1 MCLLALMTCRTSLRC
16 ECHACLV
23 RCARTRPNHAC
34 RAGPCHSNFFVSAVH
49 SLPVLAW
56 SADPISLLFCAR
68 TQYWLVVQATF
79 TFVVRS
85 FTVLDGIGK
94 GLDPRFDISEI
105 SAPYARGLLL
115 EGNPQYAAL
124 LKEFKK
130 KAGNQNRALK

>member
-1 MCLLALMTCRTSLRC
+1 MFLSALMTHCTLLRR

-23 RCARTRPNHAC
+23 HCVRTRPSHAC
-34 RAGPCHSNFFVSAVH
+34 RAGPCHFIRFVSTVH
-49 SLPVLAW
+49 SLPVPAW
-56 SADPISLLFCAR
+56 SADPINLLFCAR
-68 TQYWLVVQATF
+68 TQHWLVLQATF

-130 KAGNQNRALK
+130 KAGNQNRAFK